1 MNMSTLKESLPE
13 SAENNDRVKELK
25 AFEET
30 KSGVKGLVDSGISKI
45 PKIFIRPHDELAN
58 ESNHV
63 RSNIQVPIIDL
74 RGFKTDDDHRKKII
88 NDLKQASKDCGFFQV
103 LNHGI
108 PLSVLDG
115 MIDGIRRFHE
125 QDAEIKKEF
134 YSRDRIKKVK
144 YASNIDLYRSS
155 AANWRDTLTISLLV
169 SDRVEPDELPEVC
182 RSSTIEYIDQVTK
195 LGELLFELL
204 AEALDLKRE
213 HLVAMGC
220 GGGRTFVCH
229 YYPACP
235 EPELTMGTSK
245 HTDPAFLTILLQDQ
259 IGGLQVLKNNQWID
273 VQPLAGSLVV
283 NIGDLLQII
292 SNDEFKSA
300 EHRVVANRVGPRIS
314 TACFFTGI
322 VVPPKIY
329 GPIEELITEENP
341 PIYKDFTVSDYISK
355 FFSKAIDK
363 SSLDDFKLQV

>member
-25 AFEET
+25 AFDET

-45 PKIFIRPHDELAN
+45 PKIFIRPHHELAV
-58 ESNHV
+58 ESNHG

-74 RGFKTDDDHRKKII
+74 RGFETDDDHRKKII
-88 NDLKQASKDCGFFQV
+88 YDLKQASKDCGFFQV

-144 YASNIDLYRSS
+144 YVSNIDLYRSS
-155 AANWRDTLTISLLV
+155 AANWRDTLTISPLA
-169 SDRVEPDELPEVC
+169 SDRVEPDELPAVC
-182 RSSTIEYIDQVTK
+182 RSSIIEYIDQLTK

-204 AEALDLKRE
+204 AEALGLKRE
-213 HLVAMGC
+213 HLVNMGC
-220 GGGRTFVCH
+220 GRGRTFVCH
-229 YYPACP
+229 YYPECP
-235 EPELTMGTSK
+235 EPELAMGTSK

-283 NIGDLLQII
+283 NIGDFLQII

-314 TACFFTGI
+314 TACFFTG
-322 VVPPKIY
+322 VAVPPKIY
-329 GPIEELITEENP
+329 GPIDELVTKENP
-341 PIYKDFTVSDYISK
+341 PIYKDFTVRDYISK
-355 FFSKAIDK
+355 FFSKAIGK

>member
-1 MNMSTLKESLPE
+1 MSTLKEYLPE
-13 SAENNDRVKELK
+13 SAENKDRLKELK
-25 AFEET
+25 AFGET

-45 PKIFIRPHDELAN
+45 PKLFIRPHDELAN
-58 ESNHV
+58 ESNHG

-74 RGFKTDDDHRKKII
+74 RGFETDDDHRKKII
-88 NDLKQASKDCGFFQV
+88 NDLKQASKEYRIFQV

-115 MIDGIRRFHE
+115 MLDGIRRFHE

-134 YSRDRIKKVK
+134 YSFDRFKKVN
-144 YASNIDLYRSS
+144 YASNIDLYLSS
-155 AANWRDTLTISLLV
+155 AADWRDTLTISLLL
-169 SDRVEPDELPEVC
+169 SDHVEPDELPAVC
-182 RSSTIEYIDQVTK
+182 RSSIIEYIDQLTK

-204 AEALDLKRE
+204 AEALGLKRE
-213 HLVAMGC
+213 HLVDMGC
-220 GGGRTFVCH
+220 GRGRTFVCH
-229 YYPACP
+229 YYPECP
-235 EPELTMGTSK
+235 EPELAMGTSK

-283 NIGDLLQII
+283 NIGDFLQII

-314 TACFFTGI
+314 TACFFTG
-322 VVPPKIY
+322 VAVPPKIY
-329 GPIEELITEENP
+329 GPIDELITKENP
-341 PIYKDFTVSDYISK
+341 PIYKDFTVRDYISK
-355 FFSKAIDK
+355 FFLKAIGK
-363 SSLDDFKLQV
+363 SSLDDFKLLD